1 MTIEDLVSAYIKL
14 RDEIRRKEEAHEE
27 EMMELRAQLEA
38 LSEELKKRLLRDNIN
53 SVRTVYGT
61 AMLRTKTF
69 ARVADWDAFV
79 EFLKRENGYHLLAKS
94 VSKNAVQEYI
104 EANRKVPDGVD
115 FIQIL
120 DVSVRRD

>member
-1 MTIEDLVSAYIKL
+1 LTIEDLVSAYIKL

-27 EMMELRAQLEA
+27 EMRELRAQLDV
-38 LSEELKKRLLRDNIN
+38 LSEELKKRLLHDNIT
-53 SVRTVYGT
+53 SVRTAHGT

-69 ARVADWDAFV
+69 ARAADWDAFIA
-79 EFLKRENGYHLLAKS
+79 FLKRENAYHLLAKS
-94 VSKNAVQEYI
+94 VAKGAIQEYI
-104 EANRKVPDGVD
+104 ETNRKVPDGID